1 MRTLMM
7 TKRLDTRTDLV
18 LELEKVASTP
28 LIEEIIKE
36 AKAGEFHDFKN
47 QKYDC
52 GKMAL
57 YGLLMKAKL
66 SDLANRV
73 SEGEFDEKA
82 DEEDKAKLRKTIPQ
96 SAWSVFGLDPIPAN
110 DPRSH

>member
-1 MRTLMM
+1 MM

-47 QKYDC
+47 QKYVC
-52 GKMAL
+52 GKMAV
-57 YGLLMKAKL
+57 YGLLMKAGL
-66 SDLANRV
+66 SSLAARV
-73 SEGEFDEKA
+73 SEGEFDEEA
-82 DEEDKAKLRKTIPQ
+82 DEEDKARMRKDLPE
-96 SAWSVFGLDPIPAN
+96 SAWDTFGLSPTPAQ